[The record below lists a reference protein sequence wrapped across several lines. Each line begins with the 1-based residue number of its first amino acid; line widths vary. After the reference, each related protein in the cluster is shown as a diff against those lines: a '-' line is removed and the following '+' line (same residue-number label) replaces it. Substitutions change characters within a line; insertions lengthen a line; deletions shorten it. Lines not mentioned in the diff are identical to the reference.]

1 MIYQKIRFFLGL
13 SFCGLLASAP
23 VASAAK
29 DPALFGP
36 KVTVDWPAF
45 LGRHDLVWEQLPR
58 QWNEGAFVGNGQ
70 VGLMVYATL
79 KDNRVDFHVGRH
91 DVTDH
96 RMAPDRKTSRGVP
109 GASVMY
115 DFPRLDIGRMALR
128 PAGKIKDGGMK
139 LSLWDAELSGTIAT
153 DLGELQVRV
162 LTLRDRMV
170 SVIEVRSSEKTADG
184 SPAEWKWEFLP
195 GNPASPRAQVFPERP
210 ESKSYET
217 NPRPELIQV
226 DGVPVCVQA
235 LKAGGDYAT
244 AWLEQVSPGT
254 TARASTLYI
263 STANEVPAVGRSA
276 GVAVADVRAA
286 AKAGMAALEGPH
298 RAWWHTYYPRSFLTI
313 PDARQEAFYWIQL
326 YKFATCSR
334 PDGPAVDLFGPYFRV
349 SQWPGLWWNL
359 NVQLTYWPVYAG
371 NRLDL
376 GTNLI
381 DELDRNFDGLL
392 ADATRKGVLGDF
404 AWVLHNYWS
413 QYRFAGDRPGLH
425 AKWAPKA
432 KAVVAAYRPLLKQN
446 AEGRLELAPLGSPE
460 YHGFKKFP
468 NTNYNLALLRWLLN
482 ALLEDDG
489 FAGGAPDPQAAE
501 WRRILAELIPY
512 PTDENGLRIASN
524 QAVDESHRHY
534 SHLMALFPLY
544 QLDPTSP
551 NDRDLVV
558 KSVVHW
564 HKIGGGKGLA
574 GYSYTGGA
582 SLYASLGMGDEA
594 NEMLQTFLTG
604 KIGISALN
612 SNTFYVE
619 SGGRNPV
626 IETPLSAAS
635 ATMDLLLQS
644 WGGKIRVF
652 PAVPSAWSEAKYH
665 QLRAIGGFL
674 VSASREGGKTRWVAL
689 RSEAGEPCVLK
700 VPDWSGPVD
709 VIAARKPKVAERS
722 PGEYS
727 IDLQKGE
734 QIVVRPAGGGALPV
748 IAPLMIK
755 PEEANLYG
763 VKRGREIKGNQ
774 VWPERPITG
783 P

>member
-1 MIYQKIRFFLGL
+1 M
-13 SFCGLLASAP
+13 
-23 VASAAK
+23 
-29 DPALFGP
+29 
-36 KVTVDWPAF
+36 
-45 LGRHDLVWEQLPR
+45 VWEQLPG

-70 VGLMVYATL
+70 VGLMIYATL

-109 GASVMY
+109 GATVMY

-139 LSLWDAELSGTIAT
+139 LSLWNAEVTGTIVT
-153 DLGELQVRV
+153 DLGELRVRA

-170 SVIEVRSSEKTADG
+170 SVVEVSSTEKTPDG
-184 SPAEWKWEFLP
+184 APAAWKWEFLP
-195 GNPASPRAQVFPERP
+195 GNPASPRAQVFPDHP
-210 ESKSYET
+210 QSKSYET
-217 NPRPELIQV
+217 NPRPVLTQV
-226 DGVPVCVQA
+226 DDVPVCVQV

-244 AWLEQVSPGT
+244 AWLDRPFASATG
-254 TARASTLYI
+254 RASTLYI
-263 STANEVPAVGRSA
+263 STANEVPAAGKSA
-276 GVAVADVRAA
+276 KVAVADVRSAA
-286 AKAGMAALEGPH
+286 AVGVAALEKPQ
-298 RAWWHTYYPRSFLTI
+298 RAWWHEFYPRSFLTI

-359 NVQLTYWPVYAG
+359 NIQLTYWPVYAG

-381 DELDRNFDGLL
+381 DEIDRNFDGLL
-392 ADATRKGVLGDF
+392 ADATKKGVLGDF

-413 QYRFAGDRPGLH
+413 QFSYAGDRAAIH

-432 KAVVAAYRPLLKQN
+432 KAVVAAYRPLLKKN

-460 YHGFKKFP
+460 YHGFAKFP

-482 ALLEDDG
+482 ALLQDNALTG
-489 FAGGAPDPQAAE
+489 SAPDPEATE

-551 NDRDLVV
+551 QDRDLVV

-574 GYSYTGGA
+574 GYSFTGGA
-582 SLYASLGMGDEA
+582 SLYASLGLGDEA

-604 KIGISALN
+604 NIGISALN

-619 SGGRNPV
+619 SDGRNPV

-644 WGGKIRVF
+644 WGGKIRIF
-652 PAVPSAWSEAKYH
+652 PAVPTAWADAHYH
-665 QLRAIGGFL
+665 HLRAIGGFV
-674 VSASREGGKTRWVAL
+674 VSASRAGGVTRWVAL
-689 RSEAGEPCVLK
+689 RSEAGERCVIK
-700 VPDWSGPVD
+700 VPDWTGPLAVA
-709 VIAARKPKVAERS
+709 AARKPEVTEIA
-722 PGEYS
+722 PGEYR
-727 IDLQKGE
+727 IDLRKGE
-734 QIVVRPAGGGALPV
+734 EIMLRPAGAGTLPV
-748 IAPLMIK
+748 IAPLSIK

-763 VKRGREIKGNQ
+763 VKRGKEIKGNQ
-774 VWPERPITG
+774 TWPERPIVA